1 MMLWL
6 ALTGSFLSSLSF
18 MFIQRKLFAF
28 IASGF
33 FGASMSNCFATGFL
47 YAEGF
52 TQVTGRLAST
62 FILGGALGW
71 AVVPSFAGWVL
82 ESDPR
87 LLPLV
92 VAATVTLNGIIM
104 YIIDLRGKQFQ
115 EALRK
120 AKLMQLS
127 DENKPLTSS

>member
-1 MMLWL
+1 MLWL
-6 ALTGSFLSSLSF
+6 ALSGSFVSSLSF
-18 MFIQRKLFAF
+18 MFIKTKILAF

-71 AVVPSFAGWVL
+71 AVVPSFAGWLL
-82 ESDPR
+82 ENDPK

-92 VAATVTLNGIIM
+92 VATTVALNGIIM
-104 YIIDLRGKQFQ
+104 FVIDKRGKRFQ
-115 EALRK
+115 QRLRQ

-127 DENKPLTSS
+127 DEKLPLTSS

>member
-1 MMLWL
+1 
-6 ALTGSFLSSLSF
+6 
-18 MFIQRKLFAF
+18 MFIKTKILAF

-71 AVVPSFAGWVL
+71 AVVPSFGSRVGHGPPLAPGW
-82 ESDPR
+82 R
-87 LLPLV
+87 PL
-92 VAATVTLNGIIM
+92 I
-104 YIIDLRGKQFQ
+104 
-115 EALRK
+115 ALDYNCGGDGDD
-120 AKLMQLS
+120 A
-127 DENKPLTSS
+127 E

>member
-1 MMLWL
+1 MLWL

-82 ESDPR
+82 ESDPQM
-87 LLPLV
+87 LKSSTCLV
-92 VAATVTLNGIIM
+92 MRANNVTCC
-104 YIIDLRGKQFQ
+104 
-115 EALRK
+115 
-120 AKLMQLS
+120 
-127 DENKPLTSS
+127 